1 MPPGRERPQS
11 EDRCIRQPSLT
22 IAGRRVC
29 RECVRYVFRPLGAG
43 ALLKERAVSA
53 LGLLSPRLFEWT
65 QSTPANLVPKVSGLM
80 ALLANAQS
88 EEDECHGAPPIGE
101 KSPSP

>member
-1 MPPGRERPQS
+1 
-11 EDRCIRQPSLT
+11 
-22 IAGRRVC
+22 
-29 RECVRYVFRPLGAG
+29 
-43 ALLKERAVSA
+43 LLKERAVSA